1 LNCPNELKLL
11 LILSIIQLH
20 TIIKHQACD
29 VIVLFSLSCEQGYKS
44 PVNNHAGTSTIT
56 KPFSYYQNPSSVF
69 SSYPAPMPS
78 YQFTPQS
85 YYPPL
90 WMPNSTP
97 VIPPLHSPTTAKTKP
112 IPTWDSISKESMA
125 FFNYPFVAS
134 STAASPIS
142 NQGIKFQPFAQS
154 PFAVPNSSSFNAV
167 ANNSI
172 GEMGSSI
179 MFGVQAKPWVGEK
192 VHDEGLDDL
201 VKLTLGTGKS
211 RS

>member
-1 LNCPNELKLL
+1 LNYPDELKFL

-69 SSYPAPMPS
+69 SSFSAPISS
-78 YQFTPQS
+78 YQFTLPS
-85 YYPPL
+85 YYPPM
-90 WMPNSTP
+90 WTSHSTP
-97 VIPPLHSPTTAKTKP
+97 VIPPLHSPTPTKTKS
-112 IPTWDSISKESMA
+112 IPTWGSISKESKA

-134 STAASPIS
+134 STPVSPIS
-142 NQGIKFQPFAQS
+142 NQGIKFQPFSQS
-154 PFAVPNSSSFNAV
+154 PFAVPSSSSFNVV
-167 ANNSI
+167 ADNSI
-172 GEMGSSI
+172 REMGSSK
-179 MFGVQAKPWVGEK
+179 MFGLQVKPWVGEK
-192 VHDEGLDDL
+192 VHDEGVDDL